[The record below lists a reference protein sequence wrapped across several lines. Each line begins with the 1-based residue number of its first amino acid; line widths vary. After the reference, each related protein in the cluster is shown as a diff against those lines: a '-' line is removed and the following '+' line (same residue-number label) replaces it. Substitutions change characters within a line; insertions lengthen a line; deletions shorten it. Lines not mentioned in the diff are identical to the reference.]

1 MFNSQTDMLPIIFS
15 LARTTLSEAERQL
28 FTRSQPAG
36 FILFQRNCENPNQVK
51 QLTDALREC
60 INQKDIPILI
70 DQEGGR
76 VTRLQP
82 PHWWVAPSAS
92 SYLQETNDLREAAYR
107 AKIDAKNIAQDL
119 RNIGINV
126 NCSPVLDCP
135 IPEADLVIGTRAY
148 SNSPSEIITMAKAV
162 IEGFQEEGVI
172 PVIKHIPGHGRALV
186 DSHEALPVVKTSLKE
201 LSERD
206 FLPFKALAK
215 SVTWAMSAHI
225 IYTAIDPE
233 NCATISPV
241 VIQEIIRKQI
251 GFEGILV
258 TDDLTMKALSGDLV
272 SKVNRSLEAGCDL
285 TLYCDGKLED
295 MEYLADNIIP
305 IKPIL
310 FNPKISSINTINRK
324 ADLTNTISRKL

>member
-1 MFNSQTDMLPIIFS
+1 MSISQTNMSPIIFS
-15 LARTTLSEAERQL
+15 CAGTTLSDAEKQL
-28 FTRSQPAG
+28 FTNSQPTG
-36 FILFQRNCENPNQVK
+36 FILFQRNCENPTQVK

-76 VTRLQP
+76 VARLQP

-92 SYLQETNDLREAAYR
+92 SYLQETNDITEAAHR
-107 AKIDAKNIAQDL
+107 AKIDAKRIAQYL

-135 IPEADLVIGTRAY
+135 IPSADKVIGTRAY

-162 IEGFQEEGVI
+162 IEGFQEEGVV

-186 DSHEALPVVKTSLKE
+186 DSHEALPVVEASLKD

-206 FLPFKALAK
+206 FLPFKTLAK
-215 SVTWAMSAHI
+215 SVTWAMSAHV
-225 IYTAIDPE
+225 IYTAIDKE
-233 NCATISPV
+233 NCATISPI
-241 VIQEIIRKQI
+241 VIQEVIRKQI

-258 TDDLTMKALSGDLV
+258 TDDLSMKALSGDLV
-272 SKVNRSLEAGCDL
+272 TKVNKSLKAGCDL
-285 TLYCDGKLED
+285 ALYCDGKLKD
-295 MEYLADNIIP
+295 MEILADNITP
-305 IKPIL
+305 RKPIP
-310 FNPKISSINTINRK
+310 FSTKIS
-324 ADLTNTISRKL
+324 

>member
-1 MFNSQTDMLPIIFS
+1 MILPIIFS
-15 LARTTLSEAERQL
+15 LARTTLSDAEKQL

-92 SYLQETNDLREAAYR
+92 SYLQETNDLREAAHR
-107 AKIDAKNIAQDL
+107 AKIDAKHIAQDL

-148 SNSPSEIITMAKAV
+148 SNSPLEIITMAKAV

-186 DSHEALPVVKTSLKE
+186 DSHKALPVVETSLKE

-215 SVTWAMSAHI
+215 SVTWAMSAHV
-225 IYTAIDPE
+225 IYTAIDSE
-233 NCATISPV
+233 NCATTSPII
-241 VIQEIIRKQI
+241 IQEIIRKQI

-272 SKVNRSLEAGCDL
+272 TKVNRSLKAGCDL
-285 TLYCDGKLED
+285 ALYCDGKLED
-295 MEYLADNIIP
+295 MEFLADNITP
-305 IKPIL
+305 VKPIL
-310 FNPKISSINTINRK
+310 FNPKIS
-324 ADLTNTISRKL
+324 